1 MNYYIYNIDKYQPLE
16 QGNKFAPTCP
26 FRMAVSGSSDSGK
39 TTMVMNLLMGDKNM
53 EEDGERYILC
63 NDVILIGKHL
73 DEPKWNIV
81 RDFYNL
87 LIEKGEDV
95 SYKSYPA
102 TAIPDIEEFG
112 ADRSTVVIFE
122 DLMNASKKI
131 QERIAEYFSSGRHR
145 NISSIYISQRFFLI
159 PKTIRENVT
168 YISLHRGAGSLADV
182 KRIVRLYTEH
192 SESLA
197 SVIDDLTRKRNLL
210 SLILDYLKMIHYQ
223 SGFDGI
229 LAFGMS

>member
-1 MNYYIYNIDKYQPLE
+1 MEFLLENIDHTIEILNILFLLIEHDKISIKYISLYSDFPRNMNYYIYNIDEYQPLE

-26 FRMAVSGSSDSGK
+26 FRMVVSGSSDSGK

-87 LIEKGEDV
+87 LIEEGEDV
-95 SYKSYPA
+95 SFKALPA
-102 TAIPDIEEFG
+102 TEIPDIEEFG

-131 QERIAEYFSSGRHR
+131 QKRIAEYFSSERHR
-145 NISSIYISQRFFLI
+145 NISSIY
-159 PKTIRENVT
+159 
-168 YISLHRGAGSLADV
+168 
-182 KRIVRLYTEH
+182 
-192 SESLA
+192 
-197 SVIDDLTRKRNLL
+197 
-210 SLILDYLKMIHYQ
+210 
-223 SGFDGI
+223 
-229 LAFGMS
+229 